1 MDAFEPSKVDEQMT
15 SQMEAFLKNT
25 KKGWWLL
32 YCTFVT
38 NTCSIGLAV
47 DKSSK
52 TVYLSSIFNWYSGD
66 FIRHAGS
73 VKDFIMPYAPAD
85 VVGYLNYTDVDFKYF
100 KYDWNMNGRV
110 TCNCTI

>member
-1 MDAFEPSKVDEQMT
+1 M
-15 SQMEAFLKNT
+15 
-25 KKGWWLL
+25 
-32 YCTFVT
+32 
-38 NTCSIGLAV
+38 

-73 VKDFIMPYAPAD
+73 VKDFIMPYVPAD

-100 KYDWNMNGRV
+100 NYDWNMNGRV